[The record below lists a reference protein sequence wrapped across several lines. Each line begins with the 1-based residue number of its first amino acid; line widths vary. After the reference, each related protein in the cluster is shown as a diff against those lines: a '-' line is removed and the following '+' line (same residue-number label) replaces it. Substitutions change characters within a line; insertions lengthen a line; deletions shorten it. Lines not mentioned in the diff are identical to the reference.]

1 MTPADTPRALT
12 PGLGLHRFRG
22 DIQGLR
28 AVAVLSVLV
37 FHAGVTALPGEL
49 ILHAFGRD
57 IAEVQLDGEPADVAA
72 VQQVADLFSELQVLP
87 KPVDVA
93 ALADASVFTQE
104 AKP

>member
-1 MTPADTPRALT
+1 
-12 PGLGLHRFRG
+12 
-22 DIQGLR
+22 
-28 AVAVLSVLV
+28 
-37 FHAGVTALPGEL
+37 
-49 ILHAFGRD
+49 
-57 IAEVQLDGEPADVAA
+57 